1 MKPTKIVEL
10 LSNQKNKDLITLY
23 ILEFKKLGN

>member
-1 MKPTKIVEL
+1 MKPRKIVKL
-10 LSNQKNKDLITLY
+10 LSNQKNKDLITSY

>member
-1 MKPTKIVEL
+1 MKPTKIVKL